1 MHTQEEYMTSSK
13 QQLVRVSLFRGTDH
27 ARAAIKDLMCVG
39 VPPEL
44 IRMIGGSGNSDTTI
58 GGIKKALGIAER
70 DARSLTDC
78 VERGGIVVAVSSHAA
93 FSDGLEAIF
102 MRCQAAQDGVT
113 ATCQH
118 DLTTKLPKLWWC

>member
-1 MHTQEEYMTSSK
+1 MTSSK
-13 QQLVRVSLFRGTDH
+13 QQLVRVCLFRGTDH

-39 VPPEL
+39 IPPEL
-44 IRMIGGSGNSDTTI
+44 IRVIGGSGNSDTTI
-58 GGIKKALGIAER
+58 GGIKALGIAER

-93 FSDGLEAIF
+93 FSNGLEAIF

-113 ATCQH
+113 ATYHH
-118 DLTTKLPKLWWC
+118 DLTTKLPKLRWC